1 VSRLDEQVSF
11 IVLQLAEPTQRRR
24 AGIAISSHQLMLL
37 LVEEGYI
44 EANASRLPI
53 TCCMQALGASEQDAL
68 LEDVETVV
76 ALR

>member
-1 VSRLDEQVSF
+1 
-11 IVLQLAEPTQRRR
+11 
-24 AGIAISSHQLMLL
+24 MLL
-37 LVEEGYI
+37 LVEDGYI